1 MSGSCNWRVR
11 NDVKLQIQDAT
22 AWAKRMG
29 RGGKERTG
37 QKNETY
43 EQPLESSDE

>member
-29 RGGKERTG
+29 RGGKERTE
-37 QKNETY
+37 K
-43 EQPLESSDE
+43 